1 MAGYISATLSLHMTN
16 AEILRRADQR
26 PLSATLRDSRRL
38 RFFGHVARLEPGPF
52 TQSLRECQSTE
63 SVLQAN
69 TDGCKRLQPTGGLTA
84 KIRVGGRLAMFY
96 IHQMNRMNSRNDLVV
111 MMTAI

>member
-1 MAGYISATLSLHMTN
+1 MTN

-26 PLSATLRDSRRL
+26 PLSVSATQRDSRRL

-52 TQSLRECQSTE
+52 MQSLRECQSTG

-84 KIRVGGRLAMFY
+84 KIRLGGRLAMFY
-96 IHQMNRMNSRNDLVV
+96 IHQMNRMNSRINDLVV
-111 MMTAI
+111 IMTAL